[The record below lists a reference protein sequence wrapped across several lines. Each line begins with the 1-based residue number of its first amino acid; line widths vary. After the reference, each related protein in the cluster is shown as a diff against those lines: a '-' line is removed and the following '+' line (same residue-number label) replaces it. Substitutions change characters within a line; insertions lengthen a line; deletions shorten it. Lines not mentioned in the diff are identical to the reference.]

1 LSALHPLSKQVLVM
15 LGKRTLTTDNKPY
28 TDGQFPEEL
37 FICFCFAA
45 GCLMGAFTSGNLIG
59 TNKDLLLPLDLPL
72 EDGGI
77 LLKILKYIR
86 FHILALFL
94 GTSLTGVVLIPALAV
109 VRGFVLSFASAFVLA
124 SSKGGLLMCLT
135 VLGLPT
141 LFSIP
146 CFILFC
152 EYGAGRSR
160 RLIALANGRGP
171 GFYEPG
177 SGTLFIALP
186 VLIIG
191 AVIDIWLVPKLV
203 LMIN

>member
-1 LSALHPLSKQVLVM
+1 M
-15 LGKRTLTTDNKPY
+15 LGKRMLTADNKLF

-45 GCLMGAFTSGNLIG
+45 GCLMGSFASGEFIG
-59 TNKDLLLPLDLPL
+59 AGREAPLPLDLPIEGL
-72 EDGGI
+72 GI

-109 VRGFVLSFASAFVLA
+109 MRGFVLSLASASVLA
-124 SSKGGLLMCLT
+124 SSAESGLLMCLT
-135 VLGLPT
+135 VLGLPAI
-141 LFSIP
+141 FSIP
-146 CFILFC
+146 CFILLC

>member
-1 LSALHPLSKQVLVM
+1 M
-15 LGKRTLTTDNKPY
+15 LGKRTLTADNKPF

-45 GCLMGAFTSGNLIG
+45 GCLMGAFASADLIG
-59 TNKDLLLPLDLPL
+59 TDKEMPLPLDLPI
-72 EDGGI
+72 EGGGI

-109 VRGFVLSFASAFVLA
+109 VRGFALSFASASVLA
-124 SSKGGLLMCLT
+124 SSTEGGLLMCLT
-135 VLGLPT
+135 VLGLPA

-146 CFILFC
+146 CFILLC

-177 SGTLFIALP
+177 SGTLFITLP

-191 AVIDIWLVPKLV
+191 AIIDIWLVPKLV